1 MCHGEAI
8 GLRARNDLRK
18 GRRREEAKGLPM
30 KTVYICIGLVIGF
43 VVGLIGASFVVDV
56 MSR

>member
-1 MCHGEAI
+1 
-8 GLRARNDLRK
+8 
-18 GRRREEAKGLPM
+18 M
-30 KTVYICIGLVIGF
+30 KTVYICIGLMIGL

>member
-1 MCHGEAI
+1 
-8 GLRARNDLRK
+8 
-18 GRRREEAKGLPM
+18 M

-43 VVGLIGASFVVDV
+43 VVGVLGANFVVDM